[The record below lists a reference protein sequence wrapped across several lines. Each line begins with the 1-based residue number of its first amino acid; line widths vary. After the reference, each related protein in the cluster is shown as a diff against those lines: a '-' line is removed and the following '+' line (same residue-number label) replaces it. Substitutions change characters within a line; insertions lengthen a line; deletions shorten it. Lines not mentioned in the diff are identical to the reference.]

1 MQWLQRAILQPLLMR
16 LRSKLSMAALHG
28 LFRVIIAGT
37 IRSSARRKSHMLIP
51 PLMNL
56 LHSCAA
62 LELALT
68 MAVDL
73 VRILVTTR
81 GTGRSIWL
89 HF

>member
-1 MQWLQRAILQPLLMR
+1 
-16 LRSKLSMAALHG
+16 MAALQG
-28 LFRVIIAGT
+28 RFRVIIAGT
-37 IRSSARRKSHMLIP
+37 IRSARRKSYMLVP

-56 LHSCAA
+56 LNSCAA

-81 GTGRSIWL
+81 GTGRSIRL